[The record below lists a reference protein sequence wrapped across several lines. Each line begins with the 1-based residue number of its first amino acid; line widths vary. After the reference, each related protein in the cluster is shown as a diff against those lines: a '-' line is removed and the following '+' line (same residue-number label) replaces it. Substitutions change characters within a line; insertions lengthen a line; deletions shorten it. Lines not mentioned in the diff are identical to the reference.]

1 MSHGYDHIMEL
12 EWEQKQ
18 DKLNEMSAYILR
30 MDITL
35 EEADDMIWMFENRK
49 KIRRH
54 KKLIDSQL

>member
-12 EWEQKQ
+12 EWDKKQ

-35 EEADDMIWMFENRK
+35 EEADDMIWLFENRK
-49 KIRRH
+49 KIRRN
-54 KKLIDSQL
+54 KRLIETLT

>member
-1 MSHGYDHIMEL
+1 MEL
-12 EWEQKQ
+12 EWDKKQ

-35 EEADDMIWMFENRK
+35 EEVDDMIWLFENRK

-54 KKLIDSQL
+54 KRLIETLT